1 MDAGTNG
8 ALLAAFA
15 SVFTEKEKKREAEKA
30 MVMEARG
37 DFERA
42 AEYSE
47 RERENTMHAMA
58 QYLHAVRATEEDSV
72 VAPVFVLCQ
81 ALLSRHDSLL
91 HEWAS
96 SLVTVT
102 INTGSMSYHDTSH
115 WLALFS
121 HVLLGRMHAAVS
133 TLDIIE
139 AMLPHCAH
147 TLRLL
152 KRAIQSRPNAASSSI
167 SNTTW
172 STWRHSTVQF
182 CDTDTLRVHSS
193 MSNQGNTASHD
204 SHLRSI
210 STCFSLL
217 VGDLNA
223 IIATASLLVR
233 EGVWSTDY
241 LWMPCFATFVS
252 YKDPLWTLDSLPSH
266 LDTLREAIPDSVPFL
281 PQEDDT
287 VDESDPID
295 RFEVTVI
302 SLLELEMDVAVLK
315 YMPFLHWPAAVHLM
329 DIFNTISRLNHLHGN
344 VSEGHIYFGGEDAVT
359 VVDTVASSNPT
370 NQKLTIRNSIILEYA
385 LSLSNNPNTEWIAV
399 SYLVSLSRENVPE
412 AQFALERVLISIA
425 GSADLESR
433 IIRKVM
439 SVAKSAGIQH
449 NVGRSVYASRAK
461 HCVDTLR
468 LGEAIVNYFEAGL
481 IERCNATANVLFK
494 KLLEEYENAQQDQ
507 SRQEIRWS
515 RTVSQLPARV
525 VKVSPQAALCVK
537 LVEFQNAFT
546 SSETVSSKASAGAH
560 LLELL
565 THGLAPRNFWP
576 YLLVDSYALL
586 ESGVVLGVQET
597 FELLRCLEDV
607 SQDESIQWDGR
618 GICDDRMGGR
628 VSVATLRLALSKNL
642 SRAMMMA

>member
-30 MVMEARG
+30 MAMEARG

-42 AEYSE
+42 SEYSE
-47 RERENTMHAMA
+47 RERENTMQAMA

-96 SLVTVT
+96 SLVTVA
-102 INTGSMSYHDTSH
+102 INTGSMSYNDTSH
-115 WLALFS
+115 WLALYS

-152 KRAIQSRPNAASSSI
+152 KRAIQSRPNAASSNI

-172 STWRHSTVQF
+172 STWRHSTAQF
-182 CDTDTLRVHSS
+182 CDADTLRVHSS

-281 PQEDDT
+281 PQEDDP

-295 RFEVTVI
+295 RFEVTII

-329 DIFNTISRLNHLHGN
+329 DIFNTISRLDFHGN

-449 NVGRSVYASRAK
+449 TVGRSVYASRAK

-494 KLLEEYENAQQDQ
+494 KLLEEYENVQQDQ
-507 SRQEIRWS
+507 SGQEIRWS

-546 SSETVSSKASAGAH
+546 ASETVSSKASAGAH